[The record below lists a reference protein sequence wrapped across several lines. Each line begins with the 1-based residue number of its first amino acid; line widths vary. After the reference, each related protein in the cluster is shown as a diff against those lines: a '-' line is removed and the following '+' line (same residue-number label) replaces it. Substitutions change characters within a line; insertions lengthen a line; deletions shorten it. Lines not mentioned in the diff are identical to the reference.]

1 MLKISYAGCLNLY
14 LAILVKFTLK
24 MCVATQNHEK
34 FTKTS
39 KFWEFKV
46 TDVDK
51 IKKSVT
57 NASYDKQHICTYLQP
72 ILH

>member
-24 MCVATQNHEK
+24 MCVAIQNHEK
-34 FTKTS
+34 FTKIP

-51 IKKSVT
+51 
-57 NASYDKQHICTYLQP
+57 LP
-72 ILH
+72 